1 MGQFFLIHEKQIC
14 TGRGNLNYKSVVT
27 NLVKYQD
34 QIGAVFDPEYQM
46 ILTTQMPL
54 NKSGW

>member
-1 MGQFFLIHEKQIC
+1 MYGAGQVKLQ
-14 TGRGNLNYKSVVT
+14 VT

-34 QIGAVFDPEYQM
+34 QIGAMLDPEYQM

-54 NKSGW
+54 DKSGW